1 MSAITSEMEME
12 LENELA
18 QERYEHETEAY
29 EQEFE
34 TESELEGE
42 FESESENE
50 SEMEAEAFFNHLAA
64 MADRG
69 GRSQALR
76 RIGLAAARQALR
88 SYRKSPPP
96 AIEGE
101 GEFEDEFFEM
111 EAEFNP
117 LQAAH
122 ANAVMEHLGHEAAA
136 AETEEEAAEQFLPL
150 VPLAAKFVLP
160 KVAKFAAKALPHLT
174 KKVLPHLTRGVS
186 QVARTLF
193 RSKATRPLLRTLPN
207 ISKRTVV
214 HLARQAAH
222 GRPVSPKAAVRT
234 LARHT
239 ARVLANPR
247 HAVAAF
253 RRSKALDRRY
263 HRAAR
268 PLLGRQIRP
277 RAVPHRHR
285 HSSRGYWTRPW
296 RRHAVSYRQPGHL
309 QAGVHQ
315 RAVPSPAVYS
325 GQPGS
330 VSYVGGPVGP
340 LPATP
345 VACQCFQPVSCARCA
360 HIQHPGY

>member
-18 QERYEHETEAY
+18 QGRYEHETESY

-34 TESELEGE
+34 SEAEY
-42 FESESENE
+42 ESESESE

-101 GEFEDEFFEM
+101 GEFEDEFFEL

-122 ANAVMEHLGHEAAA
+122 ANALMEHLSHEAAA

-150 VPLAAKFVLP
+150 MPMAAKFVLP
-160 KVAKFAAKALPHLT
+160 KVSKVAAKALPQLT

-193 RSKATRPLLRTLPN
+193 RSKATRPLLRILPN
-207 ISKRTVV
+207 ISKRTVA
-214 HLARQAAH
+214 HLARQVAH
-222 GRPVSPKAAVRT
+222 GRPVSPKAAVRA

-277 RAVPHRHR
+277 RPIHRRHRHR
-285 HSSRGYWTRPW
+285 PRGHWTGPW
-296 RRHAVSYRQPGHL
+296 RRRAVSYQQPGHY
-309 QAGVHQ
+309 QAGIHQ
-315 RAVPSPAVYS
+315 RPVRSGPVYS

-330 VSYVGGPVGP
+330 APYVGGPAGTV
-340 LPATP
+340 PAVP

-360 HIQHPGY
+360 HLH

>member
-18 QERYEHETEAY
+18 AERYEHEAEAY
-29 EQEFE
+29 SPEFE
-34 TESELEGE
+34 SEAELEAG
-42 FESESENE
+42 FESESEAE

-76 RIGLAAARQALR
+76 RIGLAAASQALG

-96 AIEGE
+96 TIEGE
-101 GEFEDEFFEM
+101 GEFEEEFFEL

-117 LQAAH
+117 LRSAH
-122 ANAVMEHLGHEAAA
+122 ANAIMEHLSHEAAA
-136 AETEEEAAEQFLPL
+136 AESEEEAAEQFLPL
-150 VPLAAKFVLP
+150 IPLAAKFVLP
-160 KVAKFAAKALPHLT
+160 KAAKFAAKALPRLT

-207 ISKRTVV
+207 ISKRTVA

-234 LARHT
+234 LARQT

-247 HAVAAF
+247 HALAAF
-253 RRSKALDRRY
+253 HRSKALDRRY
-263 HRAAR
+263 HLAAR
-268 PLLGRQIRP
+268 PLLGRPSRLRP
-277 RAVPHRHR
+277 IHRRQRVAHRQRTGPGRRHR
-285 HSSRGYWTRPW
+285 FWSGRPGYYQGRIRRRPVSSPPVY
-296 RRHAVSYRQPGHL
+296 
-309 QAGVHQ
+309 AGQSLAAGGTV
-315 RAVPSPAVYS
+315 
-325 GQPGS
+325 
-330 VSYVGGPVGP
+330 GPV
-340 LPATP
+340 PASP

-360 HIQHPGY
+360 HVPYPSY

>member
-12 LENELA
+12 LEDELVG
-18 QERYEHETEAY
+18 ERYEHESEAY
-29 EQEFE
+29 EQEDE
-34 TESELEGE
+34 PEGELESELEA
-42 FESESENE
+42 E

-101 GEFEDEFFEM
+101 GEFEEEYFEL
-111 EAEFNP
+111 EAEFSP
-117 LQAAH
+117 LRVAH
-122 ANAVMEHLGHEAAA
+122 ANAIMEHLSHEAAA
-136 AETEEEAAEQFLPL
+136 AESEEEAAEQFLPL
-150 VPLAAKFVLP
+150 IPLAAKFVLP
-160 KVAKFAAKALPHLT
+160 KLAKVAGKSLPRLT

-207 ISKRTVV
+207 ISKRTVA
-214 HLARQAAH
+214 HLARQASH
-222 GRPVSPKAAVRT
+222 GRPVTPKAAVRA

-239 ARVLANPR
+239 ARVLTNPR
-247 HAVAAF
+247 HALAAF

-263 HRAAR
+263 HLAAR
-268 PLLGRQIRP
+268 PLLGRPVGP
-277 RAVPHRHR
+277 RKLHRHR
-285 HSSRGYWTRPW
+285 HGIHGHWTRPG
-296 RRHAVSYRQPGHL
+296 RRHPVSYQQPGHYR
-309 QAGVHQ
+309 GRVVQ
-315 RAVPSPAVYS
+315 R
-325 GQPGS
+325 S
-330 VSYVGGPVGP
+330 VSSLPPGHSLPAPYVGGTAATV
-340 LPATP
+340 PASP

-360 HIQHPGY
+360 HAPYPVY